1 MLLNEVENTK
11 VTDAVKG
18 EKSVII
24 LIQKNALGI
33 QAQKKALNNSMNTTA
48 IDRLTK
54 ELTLKFIIFSRLNKS
69 SQEDDVQS
77 ISFVQLKSNARN
89 QKH

>member
-1 MLLNEVENTK
+1 MDV
-11 VTDAVKG
+11 
-18 EKSVII
+18 
-24 LIQKNALGI
+24 GI
-33 QAQKKALNNSMNTTA
+33 QAQKNALNNSMNTTA

-54 ELTLKFIIFSRLNKS
+54 ELTLEFIIFSRLNKS

-77 ISFVQLKSNARN
+77 ISFMQLKSNVRT

>member
-1 MLLNEVENTK
+1 MRWRTQK

-33 QAQKKALNNSMNTTA
+33 QAQKNALNNSMNTTA

>member
-1 MLLNEVENTK
+1 M
-11 VTDAVKG
+11 
-18 EKSVII
+18 
-24 LIQKNALGI
+24 GI
-33 QAQKKALNNSMNTTA
+33 QAQKNALNNSMNTTA

-54 ELTLKFIIFSRLNKS
+54 ELTLEFIIFSRLNKS

-77 ISFVQLKSNARN
+77 ISFMQLKSNVRT